1 MPHINIKKGHDL
13 LISGTPDKDIVE
25 INNFETVAILPTD
38 FKGIKPKLIIK
49 EGEEVKIGSPLFSDK
64 MNPDIKWGSP
74 ASGTVKSIEYGRRRI
89 IQKIEISLN
98 DNQDQIEKQKY
109 NNSDI
114 ISLGRQEALNIILG
128 ANIFPMF
135 RQRPFNTIPDPSII
149 PRDIFVSA
157 INTAPLSVD
166 LEVVMEN
173 ENQSFQAGIDALNT
187 ITSGKVYPTTKPKSI
202 LSSIQNVELNTI
214 SGPHPAGNIGIQ
226 IHHIAHLKPG
236 EIVWTINAQDVIAIG
251 KLFLNGIYDPTRVI
265 TLAGPCVRDPGHFR
279 VMTGAKI
286 SSIIGDRLTQ
296 DKSRIISGDILT
308 GRTSSADDYLSFYDY
323 TVSVISDQV
332 RREFVGMLNP
342 GSSKNRYSLTP
353 VFFSFGKILF
363 PFNTA
368 QNGSHRAIV
377 PISAWERVLPMDIL
391 PNELYRSIL
400 AEDIDEMEKLGLIEC
415 DDEDFALCSFSCPSK
430 TDVSGVIS
438 RGLEM
443 LRAEG

>member
-1 MPHINIKKGHDL
+1 MPHINIKKGHNL
-13 LISGTPDKDIVE
+13 RISGTPDKNIVE

-38 FKGIKPKLIIK
+38 FKGVKPKLIIK

-187 ITSGKVYPTTKPKSI
+187 LTSGKVYLTTKPKSI

-236 EIVWTINAQDVIAIG
+236 QSVWTINAQDVIAIG

-279 VMTGAKI
+279 VMTGTKI
-286 SSIIGDRLTQ
+286 
-296 DKSRIISGDILT
+296 
-308 GRTSSADDYLSFYDY
+308 
-323 TVSVISDQV
+323 
-332 RREFVGMLNP
+332 
-342 GSSKNRYSLTP
+342 
-353 VFFSFGKILF
+353 
-363 PFNTA
+363 
-368 QNGSHRAIV
+368 
-377 PISAWERVLPMDIL
+377 
-391 PNELYRSIL
+391 
-400 AEDIDEMEKLGLIEC
+400 
-415 DDEDFALCSFSCPSK
+415 
-430 TDVSGVIS
+430 
-438 RGLEM
+438 
-443 LRAEG
+443 

>member
-1 MPHINIKKGHDL
+1 MPHINIKKGHNL
-13 LISGTPDKDIVE
+13 RISGTPDKNIVE

-38 FKGIKPKLIIK
+38 FKGVKPKLIIK
-49 EGEEVKIGSPLFSDK
+49 EGEEVKIGSPLFFDK

-187 ITSGKVYPTTKPKSI
+187 ITSGKVYLTTKPKSI

-214 SGPHPAGNIGIQ
+214 
-226 IHHIAHLKPG
+226 KYYF
-236 EIVWTINAQDVIAIG
+236 W
-251 KLFLNGIYDPTRVI
+251 PT
-265 TLAGPCVRDPGHFR
+265 
-279 VMTGAKI
+279 
-286 SSIIGDRLTQ
+286 
-296 DKSRIISGDILT
+296 
-308 GRTSSADDYLSFYDY
+308 
-323 TVSVISDQV
+323 
-332 RREFVGMLNP
+332 
-342 GSSKNRYSLTP
+342 
-353 VFFSFGKILF
+353 
-363 PFNTA
+363 
-368 QNGSHRAIV
+368 
-377 PISAWERVLPMDIL
+377 
-391 PNELYRSIL
+391 
-400 AEDIDEMEKLGLIEC
+400 
-415 DDEDFALCSFSCPSK
+415 SCW
-430 TDVSGVIS
+430 
-438 RGLEM
+438 
-443 LRAEG
+443 